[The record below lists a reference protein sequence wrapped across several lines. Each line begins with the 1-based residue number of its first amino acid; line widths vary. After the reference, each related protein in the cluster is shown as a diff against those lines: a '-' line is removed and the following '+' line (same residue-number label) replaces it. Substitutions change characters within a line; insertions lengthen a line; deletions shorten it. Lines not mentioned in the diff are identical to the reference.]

1 MLAPPGARDAD
12 VNLRFRSK
20 VLTVMSG
27 LLFVLPLNVRAQ
39 TASQIQTLATP
50 GNAERAA
57 TAAAIRAVASA
68 RAKANAAAKD
78 ATGGLLDI
86 NTVSRARLMT
96 LPGIGQMLS
105 QRIVRGRPY
114 AAKTELARI
123 IGNTTYTRIQ
133 ALITVSKIVAAPAPA
148 RPASPPAA
156 AAAIPAPAKTRPI
169 PIK

>member
-1 MLAPPGARDAD
+1 M
-12 VNLRFRSK
+12 NLRFFSK
-20 VLTVMSG
+20 VWIVALCI
-27 LLFVLPLNVRAQ
+27 LLVSPLNVAWSQ

-68 RAKANAAAKD
+68 RARANAAAKD

-123 IGNTTYTRIQ
+123 IGNTTYSRI
-133 ALITVSKIVAAPAPA
+133 
-148 RPASPPAA
+148 
-156 AAAIPAPAKTRPI
+156 
-169 PIK
+169 